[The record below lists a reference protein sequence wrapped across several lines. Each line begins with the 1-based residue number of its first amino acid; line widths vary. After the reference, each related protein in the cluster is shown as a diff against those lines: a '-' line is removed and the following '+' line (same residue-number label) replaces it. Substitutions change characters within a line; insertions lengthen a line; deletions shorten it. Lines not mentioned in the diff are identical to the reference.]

1 MKIRLLVSEEE
12 RKKLKIDFE
21 SKGYEINDIEYDYT
35 LTSNSPIDKIIGYID
50 KEIYLI
56 NPKEVLYFESFG
68 NDIFCHTNNS
78 RVKVRYRLYELENI
92 FTNISYM
99 RISNSYI
106 VNLNQIK
113 SIKPTMNSKFILT
126 MNNDNKI
133 EVTRSYYALFK
144 RFIEGGM

>member
-12 RKKLKIDFE
+12 RKKLKIHLE
-21 SKGYEINDIEYDYT
+21 CKGFEINDIEYDYT

-68 NDIFCHTNNS
+68 NDIICHTNNS
-78 RVKVRYRLYELENI
+78 KVKVRYRLYELENL
-92 FTNISYM
+92 FTNIGYM

-126 MNNDNKI
+126 MNNDNMI
-133 EVTRSYYALFK
+133 EVTRSYYTLFK
-144 RFIEGGM
+144 RFIEGGI